1 MTLVC
6 KKRPHSPLKV
16 CLLEV
21 GVDERLHG
29 FPTFLSFCARAA
41 ISRASGWR
49 MMHIPLHDMTT
60 WKTLLQRHVYQVPQ
74 REQTSVLYTVS
85 IRSWSMMCHLFM
97 FIYQMIPHDSWQWH
111 LRACEYACIHTYIPI
126 YDIFVSVHAMI
137 FPFEVGGWHPRIERT
152 ESFARPRGAWVV
164 NVVDYYRFSNIPT
177 RFCPRGVFSQAWGLK
192 TMFLSGDQECY
203 FFNDVKWMS
212 LVLQLKICYTIW
224 YSKLMRHLVPL
235 PLMVFPFNRCSLAWS
250 SWTVTNRADQKCCGR
265 EHDKCPDASK
275 GNIFLLDF
283 EQPFNIYYI
292 RLCIWVFVWNNRLI

>member
-1 MTLVC
+1 MRGC
-6 KKRPHSPLKV
+6 MDFPLS
-16 CLLEV
+16 CLSVLEHQKQPYL
-21 GVDERLHG
+21 GPPDE
-29 FPTFLSFCARAA
+29 
-41 ISRASGWR
+41 GWCIFR
-49 MMHIPLHDMTT
+49 YLHDMTT
-60 WKTLLQRHVYQVPQ
+60 WKTRLQRHVYQVPQ
-74 REQTSVLYTVS
+74 REQTSVL
-85 IRSWSMMCHLFM
+85 CKHLDHDLWCGIYLCS
-97 FIYQMIPHDSWQWH
+97 FIKWFHMTHDSDIMYIYIYTTCMWI
-111 LRACEYACIHTYIPI
+111 CIHTYIPI
-126 YDIFVSVHAMI
+126 YDIFVSVHAII
-137 FPFEVGGWHPRIERT
+137 FPFEVGGWHPGIERT